1 MTIMGEAP
9 TVDGSEIP
17 NNHLGCIKKPLLKN
31 GDIFAMTQLVNAG
44 FLVAINRLSCFQT
57 QEHLEEAKALNQQRV
72 LEERERLKEEA
83 AKVPT
88 GDFFGF
94 KFWW

>member
-1 MTIMGEAP
+1 MY
-9 TVDGSEIP
+9 
-17 NNHLGCIKKPLLKN
+17 KKPLIKKWGYFGHDSTGSPDFWLPS
-31 GDIFAMTQLVNAG
+31 TV
-44 FLVAINRLSCFQT
+44 LSCFQT

-88 GDFFGF
+88 GDFLGLNFGGDLLDALN
-94 KFWW
+94 KAINLEMIWN